1 MICCWIFHI
10 SGADPSP
17 FDVPM
22 STGLDPPVL
31 MTRAKMM
38 TPSVLGIL
46 VKRSGDFL
54 MGFFRKK
61 AHA

>member
-1 MICCWIFHI
+1 
-10 SGADPSP
+10 
-17 FDVPM
+17 M